1 MLFNVAFAL
10 TVAACL
16 AGCMTADVKYSLAD
30 VRPVH
35 GGLMGKANAFR
46 NATLHVE
53 TFKDSRY
60 KDKKGVSYYV
70 HKSGMYGAYRGKSHE
85 VGLRP
90 TPEMSDYRDIFRGV
104 RYSPDTSYYCAPDRL
119 YWVGNGPLTG
129 MREIL
134 AEHIGKTQLFRAVTI
149 DDGTRCDYVLKLE
162 AKRFLSLKER
172 RPVVDVVDILWTGF
186 LFSSDE
192 VVSAEVDW
200 SLVRQS
206 DGKVVASGVAD
217 SRFVENH
224 HCYAAQNKP
233 FKLNKR
239 AAREI
244 GTKIVADI
252 ENTAFAP
259 QPR

>member
-1 MLFNVAFAL
+1 MFYVAFAL
-10 TVAACL
+10 AVTL
-16 AGCMTADVKYSLAD
+16 SLTGCMTASVKYSLAD
-30 VRPVH
+30 VRPVY
-35 GGLMGKANAFR
+35 GGLAGKINAFR
-46 NATLHVE
+46 QSTLYVE
-53 TFKDSRY
+53 PFKDSRY
-60 KDKKGVSYYV
+60 SDKKSVSAYIR
-70 HKSGMYGAYRGKSHE
+70 KSGMYGAYRGESHE

-104 RYSPDTSYYCAPDRL
+104 PYSPETSYYCAPDRL

-134 AEHIGKTQLFRAVTI
+134 AEHIAKTLLFRAVTVEEKAK
-149 DDGTRCDYVLKLE
+149 CDYALKLE

-192 VVSAEVDW
+192 VVSAEVAW

-217 SRFVENH
+217 SRSVENH

-244 GTKIVADI
+244 GTKIVADL
-252 ENTAFAP
+252 EHAAVAP